1 MRQMPCQLYVV
12 SNCVMALTSNVK
24 SSNELPFLTYFIE
37 SYWKC
42 CCYCVCGGGGYGGGE
57 SFGRICT
64 ICVSKRCGNSV
75 HHKWKIV
82 NEHTEEGRKRIK
94 GPTSLTMVPPVSL
107 FRAFTSLHSCSKAYI
122 IIPNCIVRVFGWFAW
137 QFRFHRKW
145 KVYND
150 KLLGFWA
157 VFLIFHFFPPRCSAS
172 LFWLPLSISSF
183 FVLCDLVFNQ
193 ISSCLDP
200 KELYDETETHQAH
213 FRLEHIA
220 LVLFVYL
227 ENGECLMHV

>member
-1 MRQMPCQLYVV
+1 MLLLL
-12 SNCVMALTSNVK
+12 CV
-24 SSNELPFLTYFIE
+24 
-37 SYWKC
+37 
-42 CCYCVCGGGGYGGGE
+42 GGGWYGGG
-57 SFGRICT
+57 FGRICT

-157 VFLIFHFFPPRCSAS
+157 VFLIFHFFPPRCSALRLLLLLYFDFLYPFL
-172 LFWLPLSISSF
+172 LFLY
-183 FVLCDLVFNQ
+183 FVTWYLTKSHRAWIQKNCMMKQ
-193 ISSCLDP
+193 
-200 KELYDETETHQAH
+200 K
-213 FRLEHIA
+213 HIKHI
-220 LVLFVYL
+220 F
-227 ENGECLMHV
+227 G